1 MVEKI
6 LIDAV
11 MYRVIQSQELLIVE
25 GRECGAEVDYNSAT
39 IKISKEKVGD
49 GSKAKFLMHEIVHAI
64 LHERGLFEESE
75 NEELVDELAK
85 GFVNLI
91 RQNSELVNFI
101 SEGLKNDERRE
112 IDSER

>member
-11 MYRVIQSQELLIVE
+11 MYRVIQTQDLLIVE
-25 GRECGAEVDYNSAT
+25 GKECGAEVDYNAAT
-39 IKISKEKVGD
+39 IKISNAAEKVGD
-49 GSKAKFLMHEIVHAI
+49 GSKAKVLMHEIIHAI

-75 NEELVDELAK
+75 NEELVEELAK

-91 RQNSELVNFI
+91 RQNSNLINFI
-101 SEGLKNDERRE
+101 TEGIKNDEH
-112 IDSER
+112 